1 MGEEDKEISLND
13 EEFAE
18 AIEKAG
24 LSKSLNNYT
33 AKIADKRTSEG
44 IETYKKNQGEKELS
58 DKERLQEVEKE
69 LSEMK
74 SNNAKSSLNNSIKKA
89 LKEAD
94 LGEGFAQY
102 IKVDKEE
109 DIENAVK
116 DLRDN
121 ILEQKQESIDKKLKE
136 GDIPLKGEQT
146 FTGSG
151 METEAKDYAKKI
163 SIKEE

>member
-1 MGEEDKEISLND
+1 MEDENKEILLSD
-13 EEFAE
+13 EEFLE
-18 AIEKAG
+18 ACKTAG
-24 LSKSLNNYT
+24 LEKSLSQYT
-33 AKIADKRTSEG
+33 TKIADKRVSAG
-44 IETYKKNQGEKELS
+44 VETFKKNLQAKDLT

-94 LGEGFAQY
+94 LGEGFASY

-109 DIENAVK
+109 DIETAVK
-116 DLRDN
+116 DLKEN
-121 ILEQKQESIDKKLKE
+121 ILGQEQESIDKKLKE
-136 GDIPLKGEQT
+136 GGVPPKGEST

-151 METEAKDYAKKI
+151 SMETVAKDYAKKI
-163 SIKEE
+163 SVKE

>member
-1 MGEEDKEISLND
+1 MADEILLTDEQFLEACKE
-13 EEFAE
+13 AG
-18 AIEKAG
+18 IE
-24 LSKSLNNYT
+24 KSLNSYT

-44 IETYKKNQGEKELS
+44 IETFKKNQGKKDLT
-58 DKERLQEVEKE
+58 DKERLQEAEKE
-69 LSEMK
+69 ISEMK
-74 SNNAKSSLNNSIKKA
+74 NNNAKSILNNSIKKA

-94 LGEGFAQY
+94 LSEGFAQY

-116 DLRDN
+116 DLQEN
-121 ILEQKQESIDKKLKE
+121 ILGQKQESIDKKLKE
-136 GDIPLKGEQT
+136 GDIPLKGEAT

-151 METEAKDYAKKI
+151 SLETGAKDYAKKI

>member
-1 MGEEDKEISLND
+1 MENENKEIELSD
-13 EEFAE
+13 EQFLE
-18 AIEKAG
+18 ACREAG
-24 LSKSLNNYT
+24 LEKSLSKYT
-33 AKIADKRTSEG
+33 AKIADKRVSAG
-44 IETYKKNQGEKELS
+44 VETFRKNLQAKDLT

-74 SNNAKSSLNNSIKKA
+74 SNNAKSSLDNSIKKA
-89 LKEAD
+89 LKEAE

-109 DIENAVK
+109 DIETAVK
-116 DLRDN
+116 DLKDN
-121 ILEQKQESIDKKLKE
+121 ILGQKQESIDKKLKE
-136 GDIPLKGEQT
+136 GEIPQKGEAT

>member
-1 MGEEDKEISLND
+1 MAEIELTD
-13 EEFAE
+13 EQFLE
-18 AIEKAG
+18 ACREAGIE
-24 LSKSLNNYT
+24 KSLNSYT

-44 IETYKKNQGEKELS
+44 IETFKKNQGKKDLT
-58 DKERLQEVEKE
+58 DKERLQEAEKE
-69 LSEMK
+69 ISEMK
-74 SNNAKSSLNNSIKKA
+74 NNNAKSILNNSVKKA

-94 LGEGFAQY
+94 LSEGFAQY

-116 DLRDN
+116 DLQEN
-121 ILEQKQESIDKKLKE
+121 ILGQKQESIDKKLKE
-136 GDIPLKGEQT
+136 GDIPLKGEST

-151 METEAKDYAKKI
+151 SLETEAKDFAKKI

>member
-1 MGEEDKEISLND
+1 MADEILLTDEQFLEACKE
-13 EEFAE
+13 AG
-18 AIEKAG
+18 IE
-24 LSKSLNNYT
+24 KSLNSYT

-44 IETYKKNQGEKELS
+44 IETFKKNQGKKDLT
-58 DKERLQEVEKE
+58 DKERLQEAEKE
-69 LSEMK
+69 ISEMK
-74 SNNAKSSLNNSIKKA
+74 SNNAKSILNNSIKKA

-94 LGEGFAQY
+94 LSEGFVQY

-116 DLRDN
+116 DLQNN

-136 GDIPLKGEQT
+136 GDIPLKGENT

-151 METEAKDYAKKI
+151 SMETEAKDFAKKI

>member
-1 MGEEDKEISLND
+1 MGNEIELSD
-13 EEFAE
+13 EQFKTAC
-18 AIEKAG
+18 IEAG
-24 LSKSLNNYT
+24 LEKSLNQYT
-33 AKIADKRTSEG
+33 TRIADKRVSAG
-44 IETYKKNQGEKELS
+44 VETFKKNLQTKDLS

-74 SNNAKSSLNNSIKKA
+74 SNNTKSSLNNSIKKA

-109 DIENAVK
+109 DIENSVK
-116 DLRDN
+116 SLKDEVLG
-121 ILEQKQESIDKKLKE
+121 LKQAEIDKKLKE
-136 GDIPLKGEQT
+136 GEIPSKGEST

>member
-1 MGEEDKEISLND
+1 MAEIELTDEQFLEACKE
-13 EEFAE
+13 
-18 AIEKAG
+18 AG
-24 LSKSLNNYT
+24 LEKSLNQYT
-33 AKIADKRTSEG
+33 TRIADKRVSAGVSTF
-44 IETYKKNQGEKELS
+44 KKNLQAKDLTDS
-58 DKERLQEVEKE
+58 ERLQEAEKE
-69 LSEMK
+69 ISEMK
-74 SNNAKSSLNNSIKKA
+74 SNNAKNILNNSIKKA

-94 LGEGFAQY
+94 LSEGFAQY

-116 DLRDN
+116 DLQNN

-136 GDIPLKGEQT
+136 GDKPLKGEQT

-151 METEAKDYAKKI
+151 SLETGAKDYAKKI